1 MPEAVSEGTRV
12 NRSVIRLIKDDVTDL
27 EVDAFVFYAQS
38 DLALGS
44 GFGGAI
50 TVRGGA
56 TIQKELDEL
65 APVATG
71 EAVVTAAGKL
81 KADHI
86 IHAVG
91 PKFLEPDM
99 EGKLRTTVRN
109 TLRRAEEIKIKRL
122 AAPAMG
128 AGYYG
133 IAPEVCARVM
143 LEAMKEH
150 LEGDT
155 GLDEIIICVL
165 DTPQYTAFQ
174 NQLTKLG

>member
-71 EAVVTAAGKL
+71 ETVVTAAGKL

-122 AAPAMG
+122 AA
-128 AGYYG
+128 GYYG
-133 IAPEVCARVM
+133 IAPDLCARVM
-143 LEAMKEH
+143 LEVMKEH

-155 GLDEIIICVL
+155 GHDEIIICVL

>member
-1 MPEAVSEGTRV
+1 MPEAVSDGTRV
-12 NRSVIRLIKDDVTDL
+12 NRGVIRLIKDDVTDL
-27 EVDAFVFYAQS
+27 EVDAFVFYARS

-50 TVRGGA
+50 TVRGGP

-65 APVATG
+65 APVADG

-109 TLRRAEEIKIKRL
+109 TLRRADEIRIKRL

-133 IAPEVCARVM
+133 IAPDVCARVM
-143 LEAMKEH
+143 LEAIQNH
-150 LEGDT
+150 LKGESRIEE
-155 GLDEIIICVL
+155 LVICVL
-165 DTPQYTAFQ
+165 DARQYEAFRA
-174 NQLTKLG
+174 QLATLG